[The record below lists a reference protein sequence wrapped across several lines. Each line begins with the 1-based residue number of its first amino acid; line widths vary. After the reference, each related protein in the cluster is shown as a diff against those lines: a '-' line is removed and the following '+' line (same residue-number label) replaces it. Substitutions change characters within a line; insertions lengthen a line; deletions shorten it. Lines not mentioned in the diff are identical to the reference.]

1 MIVRFAFFV
10 FFMVGYAD
18 LFRNRFKMNRRLTW
32 VFTFSAITLV
42 LYLAALFNAL
52 LPAVYGICGLGAILS
67 MYQIWRYM
75 TKKDSIRGLDFTA
88 LAMLLY
94 LLLFGAVLLQSPL
107 LHFDNFTHWGS
118 IVKFLFIND
127 SLPTQQ
133 DTIID
138 FYTYPVG
145 SSLFIYFFTKVVG
158 FSEGVMLVGQLVLIL
173 SGLYAM
179 FAALRD
185 ERRALPSAM
194 IFATFAVFNVFN
206 IAIRLNNL
214 LVDFLLPVLA
224 LAAIAGCFAYRNQ
237 FWRMSLHT
245 SVVLG
250 LLSIVKVSGLFFVA
264 IALFVYLFF
273 VVRLI
278 RRKIIRWWNLFPALL
293 TAGLSFLP
301 YLLWQIHMSL
311 NFTNVSKAKH
321 AVSFSEI
328 DQILAGHMDDVAQE
342 IITHFTK
349 EVFQFGSLATRGI
362 IGLNLVML
370 VAVIGFGLFAHRFR
384 RLLATWVLLDVMI
397 VAYYV
402 GILLIYL
409 TAMPTDE
416 ALELAGFERYASSM
430 VIMAF
435 GLMVMLLAR
444 ETDRSLY
451 EQTFEKRNLRSF
463 KNLGTKRL
471 YQYTSLAL
479 IGFSVFMLLS
489 EINEIRYSNE
499 YERVQSLEELRHLT
513 GNRMTPSKTKILLV
527 SSDKEKIDNYYL
539 IRAARYYLWNV
550 NVDGREDFDLSDSTF
565 LNILKSYNE
574 VLILDDHYSFN
585 AMTKKL
591 FGKTYKPGFYKTA
604 DLLANLKE

>member
-1 MIVRFAFFV
+1 
-10 FFMVGYAD
+10 MVGYAD

-67 MYQIWRYM
+67 VYQLVRYV
-75 TKKDSIRGLDFTA
+75 TKKDTFRVPDFIA
-88 LAMLLY
+88 LGMLLY
-94 LLLFGAVLLQSPL
+94 LLAFGSVLFKSPL
-107 LHFDNFTHWGS
+107 LHYDNFTYWAT
-118 IVKFLFIND
+118 IVKFLYSND

-133 DTIID
+133 DAIISY
-138 FYTYPVG
+138 YTYPVG
-145 SSLFIYFFTKVVG
+145 SSMFIYFVTKIVG
-158 FSEGVMLVGQLVLIL
+158 FSEGTMLVGQLLLTL
-173 SGLYAM
+173 SGLYAL
-179 FAALRD
+179 FGSLRD
-185 ERRALPSAM
+185 ERRALPSAL
-194 IFATFAVFNVFN
+194 IFGSFALFNTFN

-224 LAAIAGCFAYRNQ
+224 LAAISACYAYRNH
-237 FWRMSLHT
+237 FWRLSVHMV
-245 SVVLG
+245 VVLG
-250 LLSIVKVSGLFFVA
+250 TLSIVKVSGLFFVA
-264 IALFVYLFF
+264 IALILYVSC
-273 VVRLI
+273 VVRLF
-278 RRKIIRWWNLFPALL
+278 RRRRVRWWAIFPSLA
-293 TAGLSFLP
+293 TIGLNFSP
-301 YLLWQIHMSL
+301 YLLWQRHIALH
-311 NFTNVSKAKH
+311 FTNASEAKH
-321 AVSFSEI
+321 AVSFSE
-328 DQILAGHMDDVAQE
+328 LGHIMTGKIGGVARE
-342 IITHFTK
+342 IIDAFTS
-349 EVFQFGSLATRGI
+349 QSLDLSQLATRGI
-362 IGLNLVML
+362 IALNVVML
-370 VAVIGFGLFAHRFR
+370 VVV
-384 RLLATWVLLDVMI
+384 LAFVLLRKHSRRFITAWFLVDVMI
-397 VAYYV
+397 VAYYI
-402 GILLIYL
+402 GILLMYL

-416 ALELAGFERYASSM
+416 ALELAGFERYTSSM
-430 VIMAF
+430 VIMAY
-435 GLMVMLLAR
+435 GLLAMVLAR
-444 ETDRSLY
+444 EIDHAL
-451 EQTFEKRNLRSF
+451 FEKTFKKRDSRSF

-489 EINEIRYSNE
+489 EINEIRHSNE

-565 LNILKSYNE
+565 LYILKSYDE

-591 FGKTYKPGFYKTA
+591 FGKTYKPGFHKTA